1 MKTLYLVRHAKSSWD
16 DTELSDF
23 DRPLNGRGKKD
34 APRMGKR
41 LREKKVTPDIMLSSP
56 AERALTTCK
65 EIANVLDFPK
75 GKIKTDKR
83 LYHADEDQ
91 ILQVIKELKD
101 SPRDDEEVVMIFGH
115 NPGLTEFANSLLNE
129 SLMNIPTC
137 GVVHATLNIEHW
149 RDIHFGCGQMLHF
162 DFPKKIED

>member
-1 MKTLYLVRHAKSSWD
+1 MKTLYIVRHAKSSWD
-16 DTELSDF
+16 DTELRDF

-91 ILQVIKELKD
+91 ILKVLSELKD
-101 SPRDDEEVVMIFGH
+101 AARDSEEVVMIFGH